1 MNPLEALKDKLKVK
15 PVVQHET
22 GVNVVILPPTSN
34 VKKFE
39 QFITADRDQG
49 QRAKDILEKVKQ
61 KRLSVVTQKYP
72 QQKEEITKAPEPEP
86 IPEKKPVKKIE
97 KVTKFV
103 LEEEGEE
110 EKEFKDLP
118 PGGPRLE
125 IDEEEIPLKVILPTE
140 KRVRQTQKVK
150 KGVIELG
157 PEMMIQIGDTP
168 LPKRLPPIPS
178 LDVNVSSYY
187 MNNREVF
194 VNFINALFEPYKND
208 LLDETKGITCDNIG
222 RDDGKVG
229 LLTHQKIVRDYI
241 NLHTPYRGLLL
252 FHGLG
257 SGKTCSSIAIAEGMK
272 HAKKVIV
279 MTPASLRR
287 NYIEEIKKCGD
298 LLFRKN
304 QYWEWISTDDNPEYL
319 EPLSASLNL
328 PVEYIRRR
336 HGAWLTNI
344 KKENN
349 YSELSASDK
358 KSLNDQLDEMINGK
372 YFFINYNGL
381 RRDKFRQLTNDFN
394 TNIFDNAVVIIDEA
408 HNLISR
414 IVNKINKISK
424 FSEKKR
430 GPDGLLPQSIA
441 LILYEFLLRAE
452 NCRVVLLTGTPI
464 INYPNEIGIL
474 FNILRGYIKTWNFTL
489 SVEGNKK
496 VSKEVLT
503 EIFSKEKVLD
513 YIDYIPS
520 SRTLTITRNPFG
532 FDNKITASSG
542 YKGVTNE
549 KKDGEERGQIS
560 DAEFIKRTVKLLKK
574 NDITAIEN
582 GTTFNVN
589 VALPDTLDKF
599 IENFID
605 KTTGNIMNIDKFK
618 RRIIGL
624 TSYFRSA
631 QEELLPKYDKHFDKH
646 EVMVPM
652 SDYQFKVYEEY
663 RQVER
668 KSETGTNKKKTGI
681 VDADGIF
688 KEPSSTYRIFSR
700 LACNFVMP
708 VPPGRPL
715 PNEYRKVAIEEKK
728 EIEQKDGRKS
738 FVEKYGTT
746 IKQQLTNEEKKK
758 EIEETLLSNIRNY
771 ELVNKTKIDKMN
783 DEEYDLLEKIV
794 KTYIKSFS
802 KGEIKMDLVTYD
814 AKYKRAKLAKEQEK
828 EKKDEEKVKKEE
840 EKEKKLK
847 QKEEEKE
854 RKLKEKEEE
863 KERKLKEK
871 EEEKERKLR
880 QKEKKH
886 EQTEVIRQPKPNE
899 EEIKKDV
906 QEIFGEETNS
916 DEIFKGGKNEDSDD
930 DINIFMNN
938 DSDYDSSNMGDD
950 YYSGGANNP
959 LEKLIDKVEDEDNPI
974 ELQNYKDEDANLR
987 EAEEL
992 EGDELLTKLGGKD
1005 YADAIQQA
1013 LKYLKVNS
1021 KEFLTPEGLQ
1031 TYGPKFLAML
1041 ENIEDPEHKGL
1052 HLVYSQFRSF
1062 EGIEIFGLTL
1072 ETNGFAKFKIKRTS
1086 TNSWDID
1093 MDEKDIGKPCYALY
1107 TGTED
1112 AEEREILRN
1121 IYNGSWDNIPNNIA
1135 NQLRKKSS
1143 NNDLGEI
1150 IKVLMITS
1158 AGSEGINLR
1167 NTRYVHIMEPYWHPV
1182 RVEQVIGRA
1191 RRICSH
1197 QSLPKELQTVEVFM
1211 YIMTFTKK
1219 QLDSEFAIELKLKDL
1234 SKREPFVPQT
1244 SDEKLFEIS
1253 TIKEQL
1259 TEQLV
1264 KGIKETSIDCA
1275 TYLKANTK
1283 EGLVC
1288 LSFGQPNVSEFS
1300 YNPNYA
1306 QDENDTVAAINRVAI
1321 DWEAKVLTLPN
1332 GKKYAVRMETKQVYD
1347 YDSVLQAKRVPGVR
1361 PILLGKLVKDK
1372 MGKYE
1377 IVKEL

>member
-15 PVVQHET
+15 PQVKHET
-22 GVNVVILPPTSN
+22 GVNVVILPPSAE
-34 VKKFE
+34 VKEIK
-39 QFITADRDQG
+39 QTVIIADRDQG

-72 QQKEEITKAPEPEP
+72 EPKEEKITKAPEPEP
-86 IPEKKPVKKIE
+86 VPEKKPVKKIE

-103 LEEEGEE
+103 LEEEGDE
-110 EKEFKDLP
+110 EKELKDLP

-125 IDEEEIPLKVILPTE
+125 IDEEEIPIKVALPTE
-140 KRVRQTQKVK
+140 RKVRKTQKVK

-157 PEMMIQIGDTP
+157 PEMMIQIGDTS

-178 LDVNVSSYY
+178 FDVNVSSYY

-222 RDDGKVG
+222 KDDGKVG
-229 LLTHQKIVRDYI
+229 LLTHQKIVKDYI

-304 QYWEWISTDDNPEYL
+304 QYWEWISIDNNPEYL

-336 HGAWLTNI
+336 HGAWLTDI
-344 KKENN
+344 TKENN
-349 YSELSASDK
+349 YADLTASDK

-381 RRDKFRQLTNDFN
+381 RRDKFKQLTNDFN

-424 FSEKKR
+424 FSDKKR
-430 GPDGLLPQSIA
+430 GPDMPIPQSMS

-496 VSKEVLT
+496 VSKETLT
-503 EIFSKEKVLD
+503 EMFSKEKVLD
-513 YIDYIPS
+513 YVDYIPS

-549 KKDGEERGQIS
+549 KKDGEERGQVTDS
-560 DAEFIKRTVKLLKK
+560 EFIKRTVKLLKK

-582 GTTFNVN
+582 STTFTVN

-605 KTTGNIMNIDKFK
+605 KTNGNIMNIDKLK

-631 QEELLPKYDKHFDKH
+631 QEELLPKYDKNFDKH
-646 EVMVPM
+646 EVIIPM

-668 KSETGTNKKKTGI
+668 KSEKVKKDTGI

-688 KEPSSTYRIFSR
+688 KAPSSTYRIFSR

-715 PNEYRKVAIEEKK
+715 PTEFRKIEKEEKK
-728 EIEQKDGRKS
+728 NVEQKPGKKS
-738 FVEKYGTT
+738 LVEKYGPS
-746 IKQQLTNEEKKK
+746 IKQQLVDKDNKVEMEEK
-758 EIEETLLSNIRNY
+758 LLSNVRNY
-771 ELVNKTKIDKMN
+771 ELTNKSQIDEMT
-783 DEEYDLLEKIV
+783 DEEYDLLGKIV
-794 KTYIKSFS
+794 KTYITSFS
-802 KGEIKMDLVTYD
+802 KGEIKMELETYV

-828 EKKDEEKVKKEE
+828 
-840 EKEKKLK
+840 K

-854 RKLKEKEEE
+854 EKKKQKEEEKKEKKKQKEEE
-863 KERKLKEK
+863 KEEKKKKK
-871 EEEKERKLR
+871 EEEKKKPNE
-880 QKEKKH
+880 EKKK
-886 EQTEVIRQPKPNE
+886 KPNE
-899 EEIKKDV
+899 EEVKDLV
-906 QEIFGEETNS
+906 
-916 DEIFKGGKNEDSDD
+916 DEIFKGGDTNTELDIYDEEDEPNEEE
-930 DINIFMNN
+930 
-938 DSDYDSSNMGDD
+938 D

-959 LEKLIDKVEDEDNPI
+959 LENLIDKMDNDEQVELP
-974 ELQNYKDEDANLR
+974 NYKDEDANLR

-992 EGDELLTKLGGKD
+992 EGDELLSKLGGKD
-1005 YADAIQQA
+1005 YNDAIQQA
-1013 LKYLKVNS
+1013 LKYLRANS
-1021 KEFLTPEGLQ
+1021 KEFLSPAGLQ
-1031 TYGPKFLAML
+1031 IYGPKFLAML

-1052 HLVYSQFRSF
+1052 HLVYSQFRSV
-1062 EGIEIFGLTL
+1062 EGIEIFGATL
-1072 ETNGFAKFKIKRTS
+1072 ETNGFSKFKIKRTS

-1135 NQLRKKSS
+1135 AKLREKSS

-1197 QSLPKELQTVEVFM
+1197 QSLPKELQTVEVFV
-1211 YIMTFTKK
+1211 YIMTFTK
-1219 QLDSEFAIELKLKDL
+1219 QQIDSEFAIELRLKDL

-1259 TEQLV
+1259 TEQLI

-1275 TYLKANTK
+1275 TYLKANAK

-1377 IVKEL
+1377 IVKEI